1 MTNCENA
8 LNEYGV
14 DSDTINIRSMI
25 KFKCRDDETII
36 YNKIKNFY
44 DEYNSLTKN
53 ELLELAKEK
62 RKEFISKVNS
72 KLKSIGMKKK
82 SSTWTIS
89 LNNEYKL
96 SLIMDKTRFCDCYDF
111 YYAIHNVEENIPMKR
126 CHSSYIAYEYKNQ
139 RCHLNYQCY
148 SEEELENFLNFIV
161 DSNLLP
167 IIKTKES
174 NLKDLIIKLNQSR
187 KPRLLMPTNE
197 EIKFYD
203 GFVCDLNDCTTCYKN
218 ILI

>member
-1 MTNCENA
+1 
-8 LNEYGV
+8 
-14 DSDTINIRSMI
+14 
-25 KFKCRDDETII
+25 
-36 YNKIKNFY
+36 
-44 DEYNSLTKN
+44 
-53 ELLELAKEK
+53 
-62 RKEFISKVNS
+62 
-72 KLKSIGMKKK
+72 MKKK

-148 SEEELENFLNFIV
+148 SEEELENFLNFII

-203 GFVCDLNDCTTCYKN
+203 GFVCDSNDCTTCYKN